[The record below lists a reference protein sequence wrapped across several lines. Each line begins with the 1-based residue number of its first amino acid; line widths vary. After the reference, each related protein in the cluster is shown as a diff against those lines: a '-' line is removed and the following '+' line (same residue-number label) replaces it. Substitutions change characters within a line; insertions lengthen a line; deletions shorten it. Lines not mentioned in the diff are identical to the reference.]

1 MGFIKPLNQPE
12 SYRQQYQFFT
22 PKECKDLSKI
32 LLRDERMVLDIPNE
46 DHPYYT
52 GLTVQHNVYNWLDN
66 EDLLIYDIPK
76 RLFRLPEFQQEE
88 VLYVQ
93 CWANILRQGENIP
106 DHIHGFDGT
115 NPHHGI
121 EDQFYACNI
130 FIDGPIET
138 GTYYNDTY
146 ERNTIGQMELLG
158 SKVPHGVR
166 THMSHTPRISMAMD
180 IYHGGHPIIQHSI
193 SQSETHF
200 ITDRQVQR
208 RMKRITNRYK
218 GK

>member
-1 MGFIKPLNQPE
+1 MGFIKSFEPTTHR
-12 SYRQQYQFFT
+12 SAYQFFT
-22 PKECKDLSKI
+22 PEECADLSKI
-32 LLRDERMVLDIPNE
+32 LLRDERMVLDIPNIE
-46 DHPYYT
+46 EHPYYT

-66 EDLLIYDIPK
+66 PDLLIYDIPK

-93 CWANILRQGENIP
+93 CWVNILRQGENIQ
-106 DHIHGFDGT
+106 DHIHGYDGT
-115 NPHHGI
+115 DPHHDI
-121 EDQFYACNI
+121 ESQFYACNI
-130 FIDGPIET
+130 FIDGPIDT

-146 ERNTIGQMELLG
+146 ERNTIGQMELL
-158 SKVPHGVR
+158 SSMIPHGVR

-180 IYHGGHPIIQHSI
+180 IYHDKHPIIERSI
-193 SQSETHF
+193 KESETSF
-200 ITDRQVQR
+200 ITDHEVQR